1 MIKLFNVN
9 YFAYISIVIKNKH
22 MKKKLKSKL
31 LTYLF
36 TDWVATESDVETLN
50 MTKQMIE
57 NRKNQVI
64 GYVPTIGFKTNNS
77 TLNIK

>member
-1 MIKLFNVN
+1 
-9 YFAYISIVIKNKH
+9 

-36 TDWVATESDVETLN
+36 TDWVKTETDVEVLV

-57 NRKNQVI
+57 NRKNEVT
-64 GYVPTIGFKTNNS
+64 GHRPVIGFKS
-77 TLNIK
+77 Y

>member
-1 MIKLFNVN
+1 
-9 YFAYISIVIKNKH
+9 

-36 TDWVATESDVETLN
+36 TDWVKTETDVEVLV

-57 NRKNQVI
+57 NRKNKVT
-64 GYVPTIGFKTNNS
+64 GHRPVIGFKAY
-77 TLNIK
+77 